1 METMTISQVAE
12 RAGIGLETVRFYEK
26 QGLVPEPPRTRSGY
40 RQFPDDTVAR
50 LRFIQRAKELGF
62 SLREIQELIELRLD
76 PSARSSDV
84 KARAQAKIREIDGK
98 IRDLQRMRTK
108 LAELERACDGH
119 VSTED
124 CPIIHA
130 LDHEYHT

>member
-26 QGLVPEPPRTRSGY
+26 QGLIPEPPRTRSGY
-40 RQFPDDTVAR
+40 RQYPHDSVPR

-62 SLREIQELIELRLD
+62 SLREVQELIDLRLD
-76 PSARSSDV
+76 PAAHSSDV
-84 KARAQAKIREIDGK
+84 KRRAAAKIREIDGK
-98 IRDLQRMRTK
+98 IRDLRRMRTK

-119 VSTED
+119 GSTED

-130 LDHEYHT
+130 LDHEHHT

>member
-50 LRFIQRAKELGF
+50 LRFIQRAKVLGF

-98 IRDLQRMRTK
+98 IRDLKRMRTK
-108 LAELERACDGH
+108 LGELERACDGH